1 MDSPNYRISIQG
13 VNSTIR
19 ALESFAPDLK
29 KALDKDIK
37 GVLGKMVNEARGH
50 IPFDIHPSGWA
61 RENKNAG
68 LIGPLQQGQGRG
80 SFVRFD
86 ASKAKAGIKTVS
98 PRSSKTTSGFK
109 NAYGV
114 IQRDAA
120 GAIFETAGRGSRASR
135 SRTRASRSTNP
146 TASQDF
152 IEAVSK
158 YNGVLPTARGLGQ
171 DKGRALI
178 RAVDDNK
185 KNAQRAIFAAIKEAE
200 NKAQSRMD
208 SNLNSG
214 EAE

>member
-1 MDSPNYRISIQG
+1 MDSPNYRISLQG
-13 VNSTIR
+13 VNSTIT
-19 ALESFAPDLK
+19 ALERFAPDLK

-37 GVLGKMVNEARGH
+37 GVLSKVVNEARSF
-50 IPFDIHPSGWA
+50 IPFDIRPSGWA

-86 ASKAKAGIKTVS
+86 AAKAKSGIKSVS
-98 PRSSKTTSGFK
+98 PRSSKTSSGFK

-114 IQRDAA
+114 IQRDPA

-135 SRTRASRSTNP
+135 ARTRASRSTNP
-146 TASQDF
+146 NASRDF
-152 IEAVSK
+152 IQAVEK
-158 YNGVLPTARGLGQ
+158 FYGVLPTAKGLGQ

-178 RAVDDNK
+178 KAVDDNK
-185 KNAQRAIFAAIKEAE
+185 KNAQRAIFEAIKDAA

-208 SNLNSG
+208 SNLNSR
-214 EAE
+214 EAD

>member
-1 MDSPNYRISIQG
+1 MNSPNYQMSIQG
-13 VNSTIR
+13 VSSTIS
-19 ALESFAPDLK
+19 ALQSFAPDLK

-37 GVLGKMVNEARGH
+37 RVLSHIVNEARGH

-68 LIGPLQQGQGRG
+68 LIGPLQVGKSRG

-86 ASKAKAGIKTVS
+86 AAKAKAGIKSVS
-98 PRSSKTTSGFK
+98 PRFSKTTSGFK
-109 NAYGV
+109 GAYGV

-152 IEAVSK
+152 IQAVEK
-158 YNGVLPTARGLGQ
+158 YNGVLPTSKGLGQ

-185 KNAQRAIFAAIKEAE
+185 KKAQRAIFEAIKEASS
-200 NKAQSRMD
+200 KAQARID
-208 SNLNSG
+208 AKPTEG
-214 EAE
+214 TE

>member
-13 VNSTIR
+13 LSSTISAIER
-19 ALESFAPDLK
+19 FAPDLK
-29 KALDKDIK
+29 KQLDKEVK
-37 GVLGKMVNEARGH
+37 GVLSKVVTQAREH

-86 ASKAKAGIKTVS
+86 AAKAKAGIKSTS
-98 PRSSKTTSGFK
+98 PSSKSSATGFR
-109 NAYGV
+109 NSYGV

-120 GAIFETAGRGSRASR
+120 GAIFETAGRGSKASR
-135 SRTRASRSTNP
+135 ARTRASRSTNP

-152 IEAVSK
+152 IQAVEK
-158 YNGVLPTARGLGQ
+158 YYGVLPTSKGLGQ

-185 KNAQRAIFAAIKEAE
+185 KNAQRAIFEAIKDAE
-200 NKAQSRMD
+200 SKTQARMD
-208 SNLNSG
+208 ANLNQREG
-214 EAE
+214 

>member
-1 MDSPNYRISIQG
+1 MDSPNYRISLQG

-19 ALESFAPDLK
+19 ALERFAPDLK
-29 KALDKDIK
+29 KSLDKDIK
-37 GVLGKMVNEARGH
+37 GVLSKVVNQARGF

-86 ASKAKAGIKTVS
+86 ASKAKSGITSVS
-98 PRSSKTTSGFK
+98 PRSQNTATGFR

-114 IQRDAA
+114 VQRDKA
-120 GAIFETAGRGSRASR
+120 GAIFETAGRGSKASR
-135 SRTRASRSTNP
+135 ARTRVSRSTNP

-152 IEAVSK
+152 IQAIEK
-158 YNGVLPTARGLGQ
+158 YYGVLPTSKQLGN

-178 RAVDDNK
+178 KSVDDNK
-185 KNAQRAIFAAIKEAE
+185 KNAQRAIFEAIKDAE
-200 NKAQSRMD
+200 NKAQARMD
-208 SNLNSG
+208 ANLSKR
-214 EAE
+214 EE